1 MLKKLF
7 GGIDLTW
14 KKLIIFA
21 VLAGVYTAI
30 MAIIPALKYTSF
42 SSIVATFE
50 VWILFGILIIMNSKS
65 NKDAAFKCFIF
76 FLISQPLIYL
86 IQVPF
91 SYQGWNLFGYY
102 KFWFIW
108 TVLCIPMG
116 YIGYYMKK
124 DKWWGY
130 LILFPIILLL
140 AYQYSY
146 YLPRFIFSFPKY
158 ILVCLFCIAT
168 LIIYP
173 LYIFNNK
180 KIRITGLI
188 ISIILILLVTI
199 NGILNPP
206 VYNTVLFGDSEEHPL
221 KEGYKAY
228 LKDDKYGSVSVEY
241 FDNLECYM
249 LKAAF
254 THEGKTELIIESPT
268 GEKNTYDISIKI
280 DTYTINKKN

>member
-1 MLKKLF
+1 MKKLF
-7 GGIDLTW
+7 GEINLTW

-86 IQVPF
+86 LQVPF
-91 SYQGWNLFGYY
+91 SYQGWNLFQYY

-108 TVLCIPMG
+108 TILCIPMG

-173 LYIFNNK
+173 LYIFNNQ

-221 KEGYKAY
+221 GDGYKAY

-241 FDNLECYM
+241 YDSLESYM

-254 THEGKTELIIESPT
+254 THEGKTELIIVAPS
-268 GEKNTYDISIKI
+268 GEKEVYDISIKI